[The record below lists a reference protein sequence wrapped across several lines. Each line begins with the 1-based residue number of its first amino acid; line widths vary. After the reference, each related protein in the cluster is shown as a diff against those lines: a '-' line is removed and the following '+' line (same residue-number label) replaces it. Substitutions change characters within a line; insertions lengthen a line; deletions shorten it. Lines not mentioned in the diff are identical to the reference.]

1 MSNRPTLSSG
11 DRKRFLSSAF
21 KSFSSPQRDYGTPET
36 ARKNRANH
44 KRP

>member
-21 KSFSSPQRDYGTPET
+21 KSFGSARPVRTT
-36 ARKNRANH
+36 AVDQK
-44 KRP
+44 KK